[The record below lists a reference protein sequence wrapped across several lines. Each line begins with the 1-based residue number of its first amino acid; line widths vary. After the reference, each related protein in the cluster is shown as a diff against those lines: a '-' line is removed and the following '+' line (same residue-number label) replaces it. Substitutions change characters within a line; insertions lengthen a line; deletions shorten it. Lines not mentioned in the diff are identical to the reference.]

1 MIVVGDPDER
11 TRELAAVALRR
22 SGFEIVEADTGLETW
37 DAARGEDVELVVLEI
52 AFPDMSGYEICS
64 ELRTQYGDGLPI
76 IFVSGT
82 RTEPIDR
89 VAGLLLGAD
98 DFIVKPFDTDELAA
112 RVRRFV
118 KRTVVATENG
128 DNGSGAPRLTRR
140 EHEVL
145 ELLAG
150 GYRQKEVGVQLSISQ
165 KTVGTHIQNLIRKF
179 GVHSRAELVAHA
191 YLIGVVTP
199 RAVEPS

>member
-1 MIVVGDPDER
+1 MIVLGDPDR
-11 TRELAAVALRR
+11 RARELAAFALRR
-22 SGFEIVEADTGLETW
+22 SGFELVETDTGLKTR
-37 DAARGEDVELVVLEI
+37 DAAYGDDVELVILEI
-52 AFPDMSGYEICS
+52 AFPDMSGYEICR
-64 ELRTQYGDGLPI
+64 ELRTQYGENLPI

-89 VAGLLLGAD
+89 VAGLLIGAD
-98 DFIVKPFDTDELAA
+98 DFIVKPFDTDELVA

-118 KRTVVATENG
+118 KRVSASEQSN
-128 DNGSGAPRLTRR
+128 SGHQAPSLTRR
-140 EHEVL
+140 EQEVL
-145 ELLAG
+145 GLLAE
-150 GYRQKEVGVQLSISQ
+150 GYRQKEVSVQLSISQ

-199 RAVEPS
+199 RLVEPS